1 MALVLGIDTSN
12 YTTSCALFDS
22 VSNTSQQ
29 KKKLLPVKFGECGIR
44 QSDAVFHHTRQ
55 LPELI
60 KELFSLNQGAKIDA
74 VCVSVTPRRQ
84 EGSYMPCFTVGNC
97 VAQSIA
103 SAMNIPLF
111 DVSHQQGH
119 IAAAL
124 YSADKLSMINDRFLA
139 FHVSGGTTEAVL
151 VKSDE
156 TDIISCE
163 IVGKTLDLNAGQ
175 LIDRVGVMLGLQFP
189 CGKELEEIASACTE
203 NIKVKPVLKGTDC
216 CLSGFENKLSDIYKR
231 TGSRELTAAYTLAYV
246 EATISAMT
254 RSVFEK
260 FGEMPVVYAGG
271 VMSDTIIKNQL
282 SAKFKADFAQPQ
294 YSCDNAVGVAV
305 LGAVKLQKQQTKL

>member
-12 YTTSCALFDS
+12 YTTSCALYNS
-22 VSNTSQQ
+22 ETKTVIQ

-55 LPELI
+55 LPELM
-60 KELFSLNQGAKIDA
+60 KELFSLCNEAKIDA

-84 EGSYMPCFTVGNC
+84 EGSYMPCFTVGFC

-124 YSADKLSMINDRFLA
+124 YSADKLSIVSEPFLA

-151 VKSDE
+151 VTPDDK
-156 TDIISCE
+156 DIISCE

-189 CGKELEEIASACTE
+189 CGKELEEIATDYTDA
-203 NIKVKPVLKGTDC
+203 IKVKPVIKGTDC
-216 CLSGFENKLSDIYKR
+216 CLSGFENKLSDLYKR
-231 TGSRELTAAYTLAYV
+231 TGDKALTAAYTLAYI
-246 EATISAMT
+246 ESTISAMT
-254 RSVFEK
+254 QSVLEK
-260 FGEMPVVYAGG
+260 YGKMPVVYAGG
-271 VMSDTIIKNQL
+271 VMSDTIIKNKL
-282 SAKFKADFAQPQ
+282 SSKFNACFAQPQ

-305 LGAVKLQKQQTKL
+305 LGAMKHLK

>member
-12 YTTSCALFDS
+12 YTTSCALYDS
-22 VSNTSQQ
+22 DTNTVLQYKQ
-29 KKKLLPVKFGECGIR
+29 LLPVKQGECGIR

-60 KELFSLNQGAKIDA
+60 KQLFAEHKGKSIDA

-84 EGSYMPCFTVGNC
+84 EGSYMPCFTVGAG
-97 VAQSIA
+97 VAQCIA
-103 SAMNIPLF
+103 SAMGIPLF

-124 YSADKLSMINDRFLA
+124 YSADKLDMCSERFLA
-139 FHVSGGTTEAVL
+139 FHVSGGTTEAIL
-151 VKSDE
+151 VTPDKVDV
-156 TDIISCE
+156 IACN

-175 LIDRVGVMLGLQFP
+175 LIDRVGVLLGLQFP
-189 CGKELEEIASACTE
+189 CGAELEKLACLNTDTV
-203 NIKVKPVLKGTDC
+203 KVRPVLKGTDC
-216 CLSGFENKLSDIYKR
+216 CLSGFENKLTDIYNK
-231 TGSRELTAAYTLAYV
+231 TGDKSYTAAVTLSYV

-254 RSVFEK
+254 EKIFEEYSVL
-260 FGEMPVVYAGG
+260 PVVYAGG
-271 VMSDTIIKNQL
+271 VMSDAIIRDKLNDKF
-282 SAKFKADFAQPQ
+282 SAFFAQPQ

-305 LGAVKLQKQQTKL
+305 LGAIKYKQSSI

>member
-12 YTTSCALFDS
+12 YTTSCALYDS
-22 VSNTSQQ
+22 ESNEVLQY
-29 KKKLLPVKFGECGIR
+29 KKLLPVKLGECGIR

-60 KELFSLNQGAKIDA
+60 KTLFASSDGRTIDA
-74 VCVSVTPRRQ
+74 VCVSTAPRRQ
-84 EGSYMPCFTVGNC
+84 EGSYMPCFTVGLC
-97 VAQSIA
+97 TAQCIA
-103 SAMNIPLF
+103 AAMGIQMF

-124 YSADKLSMINDRFLA
+124 YSANKLSMINGLFLA

-151 VKSDE
+151 VNPDAE
-156 TDIISCE
+156 DIISCD

-189 CGKELEEIASACTE
+189 CGKELEHLASEYTGK
-203 NIKVKPVLKGTDC
+203 IKVRPVIKGTDC
-216 CLSGFENKLSDIYKR
+216 CLSGFENKLSDIYKN
-231 TGSRELTAAYTLAYV
+231 TGDKALTAAYTLAYV
-246 EATISAMT
+246 EATVSAMT
-254 RSVFEK
+254 QCVFDK
-260 FGEMPVVYAGG
+260 YGTMPVVYAGG
-271 VMSDTIIKNQL
+271 VMSDKIIRDSL
-282 SAKFKADFAQPQ
+282 SNKFASDFAQPE

-305 LGAVKLQKQQTKL
+305 LGAMKYLK